1 MKSDFVDI
9 PRGPVA
15 VLNLEGI
22 MLPHPHFSVPKYFK
36 YSHTIEECKSEIEN
50 FRTSSI
56 IFRFLVFMVTDAN

>member
-22 MLPHPHFSVPKYFK
+22 MLPHVPKYFK